1 MMSNT
6 IVHGYGICASDIE
19 TTAEKLLKLAR
30 MNSEVEEEI
39 REYLSGMF
47 PDGYE
52 DNDLTI
58 EDFDNFE
65 GYYNE
70 RGVASVLRDLID
82 TELPVEYV
90 DSYGDSY
97 ILYMPNF
104 PWDMN
109 DQEKN
114 LTQQDVEKIF
124 EKYIKVLTDEY
135 VEFVLKSL

>member
-1 MMSNT
+1 MMNDT

-97 ILYMPNF
+97 ILYMPIF

-114 LTQQDVEKIF
+114 LTRQDVEKIF
-124 EKYIKVLTDEY
+124 EKYIKVLTDED
-135 VEFVLKSL
+135 VEFVFKSL